1 MTNLEF
7 IKTLKS
13 GEEIFNFLEHNH
25 HGCTQYN
32 SEIWKNTVCQKSTEG
47 TADVKNVELSSGI
60 KKLKEMESE

>member
-25 HGCTQYN
+25 NGYKDTKAISIHKAI
-32 SEIWKNTVCQKSTEG
+32 EI
-47 TADVKNVELSSGI
+47 VKAGVKDENRN
-60 KKLKEMESE
+60 